1 MSLSIHE
8 MWLQN
13 FQVFKLQKLSY
24 SLSGLKLETNSFID
38 NYKDFDNVAEV
49 KIILKMHPH
58 DYNSI
63 FEWQSIQKDPE
74 IKIVHL

>member
-1 MSLSIHE
+1 

-63 FEWQSIQKDPE
+63 FE
-74 IKIVHL
+74 